1 MEFRRIFKEMLKISK
16 LGPLLEVAQLASKLA
31 EEAKRLIMG
40 VEEPVEAW
48 RLLVERYLYRH
59 MAILLAMHNLQSV
72 RIPQGPAHD
81 KVEALVLKVRTKKM
95 CLRAA
100 GAKHQLFA
108 DCLTMGKLVGKLTKN
123 TQGRWFHYR
132 AGDLSLPEK
141 VSFEA

>member
-1 MEFRRIFKEMLKISK
+1 MEFRRIFKEML
-16 LGPLLEVAQLASKLA
+16 AQLASKLA

-59 MAILLAMHNLQSV
+59 MAILSAMHNLQSV

-100 GAKHQLFA
+100 GPKHQLFA
-108 DCLTMGKLVGKLTKN
+108 DCLTIGKLVGKLTKN